1 LPELVDTLKLL
12 NFKPKSLQ
20 QPNAW
25 VGHTPFA
32 YWVIETLKPATFVE
46 LGTHT
51 GNSYFSFCQSIQD
64 NRTET
69 KAFAVD
75 TWQGDAHAGFY
86 DESIFDGVKN
96 TNLEYSTFS
105 TLLRTTF
112 DSALEYFE
120 DGTVDLLHI
129 DGLHTYEAVKHDFE
143 SWLPKMS
150 SKGVVLFHDT
160 NVRRDDFGVYRLW
173 SELSSRYTTLEFYH
187 SHGLGILELSLGSNS
202 VVPAEDGKQDQL
214 REIFA
219 ALSDQMLIRFERDS
233 LLAERDSLLAERD
246 FLLAVRDSLLKSRS
260 WRITSGL
267 RAMQRFF
274 AG

>member
-1 LPELVDTLKLL
+1 MPELVDTLKLL